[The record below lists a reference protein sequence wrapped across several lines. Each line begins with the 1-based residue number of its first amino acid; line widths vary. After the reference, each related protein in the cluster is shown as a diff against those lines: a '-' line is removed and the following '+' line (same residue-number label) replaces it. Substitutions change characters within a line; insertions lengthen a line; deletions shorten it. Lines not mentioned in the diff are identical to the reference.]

1 MTEDEIKHLFYS
13 RPARTQPCPGCQP
26 CSRCDGSG
34 IDQIRYSLIYSD
46 KPVKDAPA
54 GSIPAHARAGSDIYE
69 CVGEASI
76 FSKQVG
82 TPIAFEFNELI
93 VVVKPTDDPELI
105 ARDWWVRRY
114 KETPEQSW
122 AKR

>member
-1 MTEDEIKHLFYS
+1 
-13 RPARTQPCPGCQP
+13 
-26 CSRCDGSG
+26 
-34 IDQIRYSLIYSD
+34 
-46 KPVKDAPA
+46 VKDAPA